1 MASLGGLM
9 KTLTGI
15 ILLSLAASAAWGD
28 TFVSRIDDA
37 VAIGNITADQAA
49 FFYVWS
55 VLDESRLPSW
65 VTDGAEADPCGTPAM
80 DAVARMMDEL
90 SPAVRGE
97 MLNMLARPSV
107 GSPEYTYDTP
117 GGHFKI
123 HWTDTGAN
131 ATTLEW
137 VTTIGMGMDS
147 SWAHQVDTMDWDAPP
162 SDLGLGGD
170 TKYDIYMLALSG
182 GTLGYCSTSGEPSDP
197 GTPEADYASH
207 IAISTYQ
214 GWGEAQM
221 LETCSH
227 EFQHALQN
235 GYEAA
240 EPSWFKEN
248 CATWMQNECWPTNLY
263 VDYLHSGENCLRRP
277 WYDIRSGAMYHYGAT
292 PWPMYI
298 QTRCGGQEAVRMVW
312 EKAAAT
318 VGPNMLD
325 ALAQTAV
332 HHGMTFNDWLAEYTC
347 WRWFTGSQADDSH
360 YPYEESSLW
369 TPGPYVFGVHSVS
382 SLPWTGNH
390 GPYPPETYGNHWIK
404 IPVSGH
410 QGWITVNFNG
420 RDNIDWIIGVIQTA
434 SDGADAFTWHS
445 VTEPSATLELGVS
458 TTGWQYVVLF
468 VMPITQSTIDFTYDI
483 SVQAQ
488 TGIEEGQ
495 GAPSAAL
502 YASSNPMAPGGSF
515 ELVLPSGGFTTLGIY
530 DLSGRLVETLVSGM
544 LEAGSHT
551 VGWNAEGLST
561 GAYFARL
568 NVPGG
573 GITKR
578 VILGR

>member
-1 MASLGGLM
+1 M

-248 CATWMQNECWPTNLY
+248 CATWMQNECWPTDLY

-298 QTRCGGQEAVRMVW
+298 QTRCCGQEAVRMVW

-573 GITKR
+573 GMTKR
-578 VILGR
+578 VILDR